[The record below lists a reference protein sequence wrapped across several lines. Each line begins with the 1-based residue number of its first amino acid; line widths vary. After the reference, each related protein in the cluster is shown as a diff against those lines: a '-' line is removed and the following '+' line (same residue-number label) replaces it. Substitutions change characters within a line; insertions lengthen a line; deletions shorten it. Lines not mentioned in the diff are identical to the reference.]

1 VACDGVRR
9 VHRGLR
15 GTPRSCPHQLLDADP
30 LTSGTG
36 TLHPEP
42 YTLHP
47 LPYTRGGVS
56 NSTALWGGGGTWLER
71 HRLLDHA
78 SCIVKCTPRL

>member
-1 VACDGVRR
+1 MACDGVRR

-47 LPYTRGGVS
+47 LPYTF
-56 NSTALWGGGGTWLER
+56 E
-71 HRLLDHA
+71 A
-78 SCIVKCTPRL
+78 SAHYARAFEWTVGPYAIP